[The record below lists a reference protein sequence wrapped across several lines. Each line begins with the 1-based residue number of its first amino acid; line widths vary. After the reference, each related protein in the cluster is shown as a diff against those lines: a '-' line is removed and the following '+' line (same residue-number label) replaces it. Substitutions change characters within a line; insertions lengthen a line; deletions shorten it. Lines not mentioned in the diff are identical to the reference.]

1 MIYIVKDNNG
11 REVAWVNVPP
21 ALIKQITVDKN
32 TLDAIDKFNNKVRA
46 QNAQVLHIH
55 KK

>member
-21 ALIKQITVDKN
+21 TLKQITVDKN